1 MRPTCLPG
9 SAARCRQE
17 TECQRLICF
26 DTLNHRSITMNNPV
40 LHHSHAWI
48 VFTYLSFA
56 AALAMVIGGVVL
68 MPLDLPMKG
77 YLAMGV
83 VMLIQSCIT
92 LTKTIRDNDEAGKL
106 VNRIEDAKTERL
118 LMDVVKGQ
126 P

>member
-1 MRPTCLPG
+1 
-9 SAARCRQE
+9 
-17 TECQRLICF
+17 
-26 DTLNHRSITMNNPV
+26 MNNPV
-40 LHHSHAWI
+40 LHHSHSWI
-48 VFTYLSFA
+48 IFTYVSFA
-56 AALAMVIGGVVL
+56 AALAMVVGGIVL

-83 VMLIQSCIT
+83 VMLIQSCMT

>member
-1 MRPTCLPG
+1 
-9 SAARCRQE
+9 
-17 TECQRLICF
+17 
-26 DTLNHRSITMNNPV
+26 MNNPV
-40 LHHSHAWI
+40 LHHSHSWI
-48 VFTYLSFA
+48 IFTYFSFA
-56 AALAMVIGGVVL
+56 AALAMVVGGIVL
-68 MPLDLPMKG
+68 MPLDLAMKG

-83 VMLIQSCIT
+83 VMLIQSCMT

>member
-1 MRPTCLPG
+1 
-9 SAARCRQE
+9 
-17 TECQRLICF
+17 
-26 DTLNHRSITMNNPV
+26 MNQPI
-40 LHHSHAWI
+40 LHHSQAWI
-48 VFTYLSFA
+48 VFTYVCFV
-56 AALAMVIGGVVL
+56 AALAMVVGGVVL
-68 MPLDLPMKG
+68 MPIDLAMKG

-118 LMDVVKGQ
+118 LMDVAKGQ